1 MIGAMKRTPPLAPA
15 PARSLLRSLGF
26 ALSLARGLAL
36 CLPLR
41 LALCLALCLALGL
54 GAAGC
59 GVSRS
64 EGDLGLAA
72 FGLRN
77 CGGFLN
83 DVAGCDIKARLATG
97 GKVDARATRLSDGTL
112 LSLESDLPGV
122 LEVVHNGSYDYTLVG
137 QSAGRAT
144 LSARLNNTE
153 IDHVTVQVDDAAQL
167 AFITQS
173 ANAGTFSLRP
183 NGDVDGTYVLNK
195 TVQRFTIL
203 FAQLDNAQQKM
214 LGRESFT
221 TELQP
226 GLEFYPGSQNPT
238 VMQFD
243 LQRPKTPG
251 TYALTVKQKIGPA
264 RFKLLITAE

>member
-1 MIGAMKRTPPLAPA
+1 MKRTPSQSPVLVRA
-15 PARSLLRSLGF
+15 LLR
-26 ALSLARGLAL
+26 ALVLSI
-36 CLPLR
+36 PLMT
-41 LALCLALCLALGL
+41 
-54 GAAGC
+54 AAC

-64 EGDLGLAA
+64 EGDLGKAA

-137 QSAGRAT
+137 KSPGRAT
-144 LSARLNNTE
+144 LSARLNNAE

-183 NGDVDGTYVLNK
+183 NGDIDGTYVLNK

-251 TYALTVKQKIGPA
+251 TYALTVRQKIGPA
-264 RFKLLITAE
+264 RFKLLITAD